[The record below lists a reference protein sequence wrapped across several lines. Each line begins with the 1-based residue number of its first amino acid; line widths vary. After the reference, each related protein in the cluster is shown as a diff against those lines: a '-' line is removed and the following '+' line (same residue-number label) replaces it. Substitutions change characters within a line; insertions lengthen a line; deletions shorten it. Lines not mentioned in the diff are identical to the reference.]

1 MLSTDGPLLIA
12 LDTARRMLAAC
23 DQWSAIAG
31 GEASIDRIH
40 YDALPPPS
48 PGPHY
53 TRSQMIAVRPFAL
66 LWSDTAAGYQI
77 DSGTTT
83 ADSPNQ
89 SGRVICQ
96 IELNVPAEHAT
107 KPHAVATWA
116 NRTIGRL
123 VRTGSPAAP
132 GLWDLSRNPG
142 SLPIRQIDVAAYER
156 TTTKESI
163 DLGDAII
170 FELALHWS
178 TK

>member
-1 MLSTDGPLLIA
+1 MLSADCPLLIA
-12 LDTARRMLAAC
+12 LDAARRMLAAC

-40 YDALPPPS
+40 YDALPPPV

-53 TRSQMIAVRPFAL
+53 TRAQMIAARTFAL
-66 LWSDTAAGYQI
+66 LWNDTTAGYQF

-83 ADSPNQ
+83 ADCPNQ
-89 SGRVICQ
+89 SGRIICQ
-96 IELNVPAEHAT
+96 IELNVPAEHAND
-107 KPHAVATWA
+107 PHAMATWA

-123 VRTGSPAAP
+123 ARTGDRLAP

-142 SLPIRQIDVAAYER
+142 MLPIRQIDVAAYER
-156 TTTKESI
+156 TTTKEAR